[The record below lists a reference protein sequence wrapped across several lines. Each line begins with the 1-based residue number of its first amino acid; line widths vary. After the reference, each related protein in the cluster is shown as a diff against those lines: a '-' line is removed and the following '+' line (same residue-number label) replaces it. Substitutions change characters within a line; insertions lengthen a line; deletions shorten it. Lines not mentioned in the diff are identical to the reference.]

1 MLYGLDHWYDDILN
15 VSINSVERYCIS
27 SYRFVLVIWLC
38 RDVEFVL
45 WRNKLTKYSI
55 ICTNVFFPSL
65 KKETKFARSENSLK
79 KFKLQFSCLI
89 CEFSGKRKKITEFII
104 NFISVCIDTFYF
116 MWRMLQFCCLIL
128 ISNLLLFVLVLLL
141 LLFISSTSNLTLSI
155 NFNIKIIK
163 TFWTISAFSL
173 KESHHDWILEF
184 FFLWMIRFISKSLF
198 ICTIIHC
205 SSRCLVYSFAKQL
218 CYGTPSYIEWHY
230 MYLYIISTTFSHG
243 YLILR
248 YIFYCIT

>member
-15 VSINSVERYCIS
+15 VSINSVERYRIS

-55 ICTNVFFPSL
+55 IICTYVFFPSL
-65 KKETKFARSENSLK
+65 KKETKFAESENSLK

-104 NFISVCIDTFYF
+104 NFIFVCIDTFYF
-116 MWRMLQFCCLIL
+116 MWRMLQFCCLIS
-128 ISNLLLFVLVLLL
+128 ISNLLLFVLVSLL
-141 LLFISSTSNLTLSI
+141 LLFTSSTSNLTLSM

-184 FFLWMIRFISKSLF
+184 FSLNDTIYIKVSVHLHHNSLF
-198 ICTIIHC
+198 KSVSCLFLCKTIVLQHTAHQVILNDIICIC
-205 SSRCLVYSFAKQL
+205 
-218 CYGTPSYIEWHY
+218 
-230 MYLYIISTTFSHG
+230 
-243 YLILR
+243 ILFPPHFR
-248 YIFYCIT
+248 TVI